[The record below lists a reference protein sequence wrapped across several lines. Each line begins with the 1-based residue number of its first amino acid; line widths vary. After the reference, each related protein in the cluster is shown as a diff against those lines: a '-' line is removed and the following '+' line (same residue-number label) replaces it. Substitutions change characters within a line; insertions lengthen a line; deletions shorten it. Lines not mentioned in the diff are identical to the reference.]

1 MRGRLPA
8 LLLLGLIVLIQYPLW
23 LGKGGWLHAWKME
36 AELAGQRERNAGL
49 ESRNIALEAEVKDL
63 RLGFDAVEEHARTE
77 LGLVKPDEIFVQ
89 VARKQP

>member
-8 LLLLGLIVLIQYPLW
+8 LLLLGLIILIQYPLW

-36 AELAGQRERNAGL
+36 AELASQRERNAGL
-49 ESRNIALEAEVKDL
+49 ESRNIALEAEVRDL
-63 RLGFDAVEEHARTE
+63 RLGFDAVEEHARVE